1 MASCC
6 GNTPD
11 VTMAILTIW
20 AAMGI
25 GLTTSLGHCIG
36 MCGPLISTFS
46 LAQGKHDH
54 RLRALL
60 PALLI
65 YHFGRLN
72 AYAVIGL
79 VFGLMATLA
88 QATGPSLEV
97 RGALFLL
104 AGLLMIVMGMGMRGW
119 LPTNRIIESSRL
131 GRFASEKFMG
141 LIGTPS
147 MAGRYFLGVANGFLP
162 CGPVY
167 AMAMAALTAPTP
179 LHGAGTMVAFGLGT
193 VPVLLAIGLGAGRMA
208 PALQRKFNLVAS
220 LLVIIVGLEF
230 LFRAGK
236 LFGIIVAIKWGF
248 WPVF

>member
-1 MASCC
+1 MESCC

-11 VTMAILTIW
+11 INVALLTIW

-46 LAQGKHDH
+46 LAQGKHDN

-60 PALLI
+60 PALFI

-72 AYAVIGL
+72 SYAIIGL
-79 VFGLMATLA
+79 VFGLMATAA
-88 QATGPSLEV
+88 QATGPSNEI

-104 AGLLMIVMGMGMRGW
+104 AGLLMMVMGMGLRGW
-119 LPTNRIIESSRL
+119 LPTNHMIESSRL
-131 GRFASEKFMG
+131 GRFASERFMG
-141 LIGTPS
+141 LVGTSS

-179 LHGAGTMVAFGLGT
+179 LHGAGTMVAFGVGT
-193 VPVLLAIGLGAGRMA
+193 MPVLLAIGLGAGRLA

-236 LFGIIVAIKWGF
+236 MFGLIEAIKWGF

>member
-1 MASCC
+1 MESCC
-6 GNTPD
+6 GNTPEMSMAA
-11 VTMAILTIW
+11 VTLW
-20 AAMGI
+20 AALGI
-25 GLTTSLGHCIG
+25 GVTTSLGHCIG

-46 LAQGKHDH
+46 LAQGKHDS

-79 VFGLMATLA
+79 IFGLVATAA
-88 QATGPSLEV
+88 QATGPSNEV
-97 RGALFLL
+97 RGFLFLV
-104 AGLLMIVMGMGMRGW
+104 AGLLMMVMGMGLRGW
-119 LPTNRIIESSRL
+119 LPTGRIIESSRL
-131 GRFASEKFMG
+131 GRFTSEKFMT
-141 LIGTPS
+141 LVGTPS

-167 AMAMAALTAPTP
+167 AMAIAALTAPTP

-193 VPVLLAIGLGAGRMA
+193 VPVLLAVGLGAGRLA

-220 LLVIIVGLEF
+220 LLVILVGLEF

-236 LFGIIVAIKWGF
+236 MFGVVAGIKWGF